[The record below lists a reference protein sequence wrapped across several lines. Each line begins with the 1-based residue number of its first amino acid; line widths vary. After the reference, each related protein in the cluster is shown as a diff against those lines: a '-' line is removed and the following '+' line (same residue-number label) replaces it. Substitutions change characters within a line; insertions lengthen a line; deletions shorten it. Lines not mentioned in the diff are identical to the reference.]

1 MEWRQKNN
9 IDLVLKEEFPEY
21 DAEYRVIYEGCDK
34 GGNPGW
40 DLIKYKNNNL

>member
-34 GGNPGW
+34 GGNPG
-40 DLIKYKNNNL
+40 